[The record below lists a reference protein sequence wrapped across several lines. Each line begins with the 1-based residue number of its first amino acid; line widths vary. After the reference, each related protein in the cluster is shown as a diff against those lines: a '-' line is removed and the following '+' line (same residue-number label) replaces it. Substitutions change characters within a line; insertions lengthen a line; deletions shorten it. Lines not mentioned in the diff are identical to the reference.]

1 MTVVSRGSAA
11 EAVPSTQVKAWDSA
25 TRLFHWTLVA
35 SIVSAYVTRNYS
47 DDPTLYWHRM
57 NGYAVLVLLLFRL
70 LWGLVGSS
78 TSRFASFFPW
88 PGKVIRYAQA
98 LLTGRR
104 LHYLG
109 HNPLGSAL
117 IFLMLLAVVAQAAT
131 GLFTSDD
138 AIAQGPL
145 HDRVSDLVSGR
156 AASYHAKGFWIIL
169 GLVIIHIVANATYQF
184 AFRDRLI
191 TSMITGTKQ
200 ASHYIDASEARLAP
214 SLRAVACL
222 LFAVLVVAG
231 GVLLAG
237 ESLLD

>member
-1 MTVVSRGSAA
+1 MTAA
-11 EAVPSTQVKAWDSA
+11 GHVTDAAPLAKVKVWDPS

-35 SIVSAYVTRNYS
+35 LIVSAYVSRSYS

-78 TSRFASFFPW
+78 TSRFASFLPW
-88 PGKVIRYAQA
+88 PGKTIGYARA

-109 HNPLGSAL
+109 HNPLGGAL
-117 IFLMLLAVVAQAAT
+117 IFVMLLAVGAQAVT

-145 HDRVSDLVSGR
+145 HDHVSDLVSGR
-156 AASYHAKGFWIIL
+156 AGSYHAKGFWIIL
-169 GLVIIHIVANATYQF
+169 GLVAVHIVANLTYQF
-184 AFRDRLI
+184 AFQDRLI
-191 TSMITGTKQ
+191 TSMITGTKP
-200 ASHYIDASEARLAP
+200 AGHYLDASEARLAP
-214 SLRAVACL
+214 GLRALACL
-222 LFAVLVVAG
+222 LAATATVAC

-237 ESLLD
+237 ESLLH

>member
-1 MTVVSRGSAA
+1 MTAAGRVAVA
-11 EAVPSTQVKAWDSA
+11 EAAPSTKVKAWDPA

-35 SIVSAYVTRNYS
+35 LIVAAYVTRTFA
-47 DDPTLYWHRM
+47 DDPTLYWHRI

-78 TSRFASFFPW
+78 TSRFASFLPW
-88 PGKVIRYAQA
+88 PGRTIGYARA

-109 HNPLGSAL
+109 HNPLGGAL
-117 IFLMLLAVVAQAAT
+117 ILVMLLAVAAQAVT

-145 HDRVSDLVSGR
+145 HDHVSDLVGGR
-156 AASYHAKGFWIIL
+156 AGSYHAKGFWIIL
-169 GLVIIHIVANATYQF
+169 GLVAVHIAANLTYQF

-191 TSMITGTKQ
+191 TSMVTGTKP
-200 ASHYIDASEARLAP
+200 AGHSGAASEARLAP
-214 SLRAVACL
+214 GLRALACL
-222 LFAVLVVAG
+222 LAAVVTVAS

-237 ESLLD
+237 ESLLH